1 MSRKMETELQR
12 FQVVLVEPQTSGNVG
27 SVCRAMKTMGFS
39 RLVIVG
45 RTAEYFNLDQVK
57 TFALHAK
64 DVFARAAFV
73 QTLPEAVA
81 GSIVVAGITRR
92 RGKYRKYFSLLPEQ
106 LAGYIAD
113 MGAGTVSLVFGRESD
128 GLTDEELTH
137 CNVAVRIPSSESF
150 PSLNLSHAVQVLTYT
165 LSREYRPSMQAFQAV
180 DQQRLLEMSRV
191 VTDSFDE
198 IGFFKQNEKEEV
210 GRFFR
215 DIFSRSGLSESETAR
230 LIKMFRKM
238 TKLKIHRPH

>member
-39 RLVIVG
+39 RLAIVG
-45 RTAEYFNLDQVK
+45 RTADYFDLDQVK
-57 TFALHAK
+57 TFALHAQ
-64 DVFARAAFV
+64 DIFAGAVFV
-73 QTLPEAVA
+73 ESLPEAVTD
-81 GSIVVAGITRR
+81 SIVAAGITRR

-106 LAGYIAD
+106 LAGHVAE

-128 GLTDEELTH
+128 GLTDEELAH
-137 CNVAVRIPSSESF
+137 CNVAVRIPSSERF

-165 LSREYRPSMQAFQAV
+165 LSREYRPSMQAFQAI

-238 TKLKIHRPH
+238 ARLKIHRPR